1 MKFLIFN
8 ITVAAALGY
17 LVFGEE
23 LGLTSAKDEFAAST
37 APELNEAKETLA
49 SLNAED
55 LRPLI
60 AEMIT
65 ASQET
70 NSQPL
75 SEDDIKT
82 IVATAVADA
91 LANQQMPASIQE
103 SIVEANETPYV
114 SQVDDTTSDLIEEE
128 LPTTVVKTP
137 VTHAPSVETG
147 GLGIPENSNMPVQIA
162 AASNNVQLAEG
173 ETMMTPQ
180 SRQKELDKLVNS
192 LELMFLDL
200 SN

>member
-8 ITVAAALGY
+8 VTVAAALGY

-23 LGLTSAKDEFAAST
+23 LGLTSVKDEFT
-37 APELNEAKETLA
+37 ANTTPEINEEKETLA

-55 LRPLI
+55 LKPMI

-65 ASQET
+65 VSQET
-70 NSQPL
+70 SPQPL

-82 IVATAVADA
+82 IVANAVADA
-91 LANQQMPASIQE
+91 LAHQQMPLSIQE
-103 SIVEANETPYV
+103 NTIETHETPYV
-114 SQVDDTTSDLIEEE
+114 SEIDDTTSDLIEEE

-147 GLGIPENSNMPVQIA
+147 GLGIPEKSNMPVQVA
-162 AASNNVQLAEG
+162 AAPNNIQLAEG
-173 ETMMTPQ
+173 EAMMTPQ